1 MTNYF
6 FPPFLLLLLLPLL
19 LLLAAFF
26 LAGALE
32 PPDFFEDD
40 FFAGIV
46 YPPFQSADAVGVNN
60 FVNKFTTR
68 VSRHQEFFVKV
79 FLANSKTIFKISRAI
94 MIFGAREIVRGASS

>member
-1 MTNYF
+1 MANYF

-32 PPDFFEDD
+32 PPDDFFEDD
-40 FFAGIV
+40 FFAGIG
-46 YPPFQSADAVGVNN
+46 YPPFQSADAVSVNN

-68 VSRHQEFFVKV
+68 VTKHHDFFVKL
-79 FLANSKTIFKISRAI
+79 F
-94 MIFGAREIVRGASS
+94 